1 MGDRPGI
8 RKLKGGVKMFDTY
21 VFFISLT
28 IAVACIMLVL
38 ITKNIIEIRGIIEE
52 AFGLWNILQAAKD
65 DTAALDEDAKQQL
78 ARHNMAFYA
87 EDDDLDREDPDIRRM
102 KQENRGF
109 YS

>member
-1 MGDRPGI
+1 
-8 RKLKGGVKMFDTY
+8 MFDTY

-28 IAVACIMLVL
+28 IAVACIMLVLITLAL

-87 EDDDLDREDPDIRRM
+87 EDDDPDREDPDIRRM

>member
-1 MGDRPGI
+1 
-8 RKLKGGVKMFDTY
+8 MFDTY

-65 DTAALDEDAKQQL
+65 DTAALDKDAKQQL

>member
-1 MGDRPGI
+1 M
-8 RKLKGGVKMFDTY
+8 LDTY

-52 AFGLWNILQAAKD
+52 AFGLWSILLAKEEN
-65 DTAALDEDAKQQL
+65 TADIDEDAEQHL
-78 ARHNMAFYA
+78 DMHHVALHA
-87 EDDDLDREDPDIRRM
+87 EDDDPDREDPDIRRM